1 MELIPNSSSA
11 TVIWVIDD
19 APANHRLVERSL
31 PPNDGSYELIT
42 YLCGQEALTEL
53 EVYLSDFEGAP
64 HLPDVIFMDYYLGES
79 NGGQITV
86 TLRKLFDEYKLQGPY
101 IIGHSSMYSC
111 SEVIKTLGGDIAITK
126 NPRKEKSR
134 DIVSLFPDLASISL
148 FAGRGRQRLPQ

>member
-11 TVIWVIDD
+11 AVIWVIDD
-19 APANHRLVERSL
+19 TPANHRLVERSL
-31 PPNDGSYELIT
+31 PPSDGSYKLIN
-42 YLCGQEALTEL
+42 YHSGQDALDEL
-53 EVYLSDFEGAP
+53 EVFLSDFEGAA
-64 HLPDVIFMDYYLGES
+64 HLPDVIFMDYYLGET
-79 NGGQITV
+79 NGGQVTV

-134 DIVSLFPDLASISL
+134 DIVSLFPDLSSIAL
-148 FAGRGRQRLPQ
+148 FAGRGRQRIPQ